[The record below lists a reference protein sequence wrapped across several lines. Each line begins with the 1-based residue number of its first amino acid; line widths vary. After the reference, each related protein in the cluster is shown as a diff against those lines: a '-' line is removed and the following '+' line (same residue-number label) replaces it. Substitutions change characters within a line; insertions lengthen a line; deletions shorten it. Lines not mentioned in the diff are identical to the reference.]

1 MGGSASSSQ
10 KANSPRSQVGTFIVK
25 YLFYVSFNM
34 TTGFNTRAV
43 QSGEFRDE
51 KIGNVTT
58 PIFETSTFYNPNLNP
73 SAYSDHTRNKPFM
86 YTRWGNPT
94 LEALEKKYASLDA
107 VEESLSFSTGMGA
120 ITSTVLSLLKKGDR
134 LMSVKELYGETFIFF
149 TRFLPSIGIDV
160 DLVRLDELNSGE
172 MDLTGYAG
180 IYTESIVNP
189 TLGVCDIQ
197 RLGKLAAESG
207 IPLLVDATFA
217 SPYNQNP
224 SKLGAAFTLH
234 SGTKYIG
241 GHSDILLGLAGFEKK
256 NMEAVWT
263 KRRLLGASPDPIQAY
278 LGLRGLKT
286 LGIRMKVH
294 NENAL
299 EVAKFLSQHRKVSRV
314 LYPGLDGFE
323 YNEIAKKN
331 LTGFG
336 GMVSFELEGGLSS
349 AKSMAKKLRTF
360 SYAPS
365 LGGVESLFTLPAET
379 SHLNLTPAERR
390 EAGIADGLVRMSVG
404 IEDKED
410 LIEDLKTALD

>member
-1 MGGSASSSQ
+1 MIKYASLV
-10 KANSPRSQVGTFIVK
+10 P
-25 YLFYVSFNM
+25 LNM
-34 TTGFNTRAV
+34 KSGFNTRAV

-51 KIGNVTT
+51 RVGNVTT
-58 PIFETSTFYNPNLNP
+58 PIFETSTFYNPNSSP

-94 LEALEKKYASLDA
+94 LEALEKKYASLDD

-120 ITSTVLSLLKKGDR
+120 ITSAVLSIVKKGDK
-134 LMSVKELYGETFIFF
+134 LISVKELYGETFIFF
-149 TRFLPSIGIDV
+149 TRFLPSIGVDV
-160 DLVRLDELNSGE
+160 HLVKLDELNKGTI
-172 MDLTGYAG
+172 DTTGYSA

-189 TLGVCDIQ
+189 TLGVCDL
-197 RLGKLAAESG
+197 RLLGKIAGEAS

-217 SPYNQNP
+217 SPFNQNP
-224 SKLGAAFTLH
+224 SKLGASLTLH

-241 GHSDILLGLAGFEKK
+241 GHSDILLGLAGFDRSQL
-256 NMEAVWT
+256 EAVWA

-294 NENAL
+294 NENAM
-299 EVAKFLSQHRKVSRV
+299 EVARFLSEHKKVEKV
-314 LYPGLDGFE
+314 LYPGLDSSPN
-323 YNEIAKKN
+323 YSVAKRN
-331 LTGFG
+331 LKGFG
-336 GMVSFELEGGLSS
+336 GMVSFELAGGLE
-349 AKSMAKKLRTF
+349 AAKKMSKKLKIF

-379 SHLNLTPAERR
+379 SHLNLTPTERR
-390 EAGIADGLVRMSVG
+390 EAGIADGLIRMSVG

-410 LIEDLKTALD
+410 LVEDLKAALE